1 MLKNYDFIILIS
13 LIFLSSIIY
22 QFSNFYAKIPGV
34 GNNFTKI
41 LLISLFFALIEYSI
55 KIPAMYYYGK
65 NISSVMSYLIFL
77 ITIFICL
84 ILNSKFILK
93 EDIHYVTYF
102 TICLIIVILIFHSI
116 ILHKIKNGTTIF
128 K

>member
-1 MLKNYDFIILIS
+1 MRK
-13 LIFLSSIIY
+13 
-22 QFSNFYAKIPGV
+22 GV
-34 GNNFTKI
+34 
-41 LLISLFFALIEYSI
+41 
-55 KIPAMYYYGK
+55 
-65 NISSVMSYLIFL
+65 
-77 ITIFICL
+77 
-84 ILNSKFILK
+84 K

>member
-1 MLKNYDFIILIS
+1 M
-13 LIFLSSIIY
+13 
-22 QFSNFYAKIPGV
+22 PGV

-41 LLISLFFALIEYSI
+41 LLISLFFAVIEYSI

-65 NISSVMSYLIFL
+65 NINSIMSYSIFL